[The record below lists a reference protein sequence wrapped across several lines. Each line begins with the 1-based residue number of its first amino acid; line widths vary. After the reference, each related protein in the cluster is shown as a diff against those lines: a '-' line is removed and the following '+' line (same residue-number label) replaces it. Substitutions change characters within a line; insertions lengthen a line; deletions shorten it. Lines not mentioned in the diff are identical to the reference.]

1 MNILFVSD
9 FIFNPIIGG
18 TERVTD
24 ILSRE
29 LVNVGYK
36 VFYLCGPVSN
46 SSYLDY
52 DFPAEVHL
60 LPEPG
65 GYDNNVNCCFLKEI
79 VSRCNIDIVINQRGW
94 VPYFDR
100 VIDLNIPVVNVVHT
114 TLGGF
119 VQLNMNLLFRH
130 EKDFIGYAKYSVKI
144 AIYPIYIFIKWI
156 HFWHILL
163 SHYRHIAKTS
173 KAIIFLS
180 NHYAELFNKIITNIS
195 TSCYVGSIPNPTPLP
210 AQYEINEKEKILLY
224 VGRLTRAEKR
234 PDRLLKVWERLHLK
248 FLDWKLVFVGDGEE
262 RLVLEEY
269 AYKYN
274 LKNVTF
280 VGEKRNV
287 NDYYKKASF
296 ICLTSNFEGWGMS
309 LVEGMSYGC
318 VPIVFNS
325 FQAASD
331 IIEDSVD
338 GILVRPYSI
347 KEYSNKLEEI
357 MLDDSIRAQM
367 SKAASYKALLF
378 SPANIMKKWD
388 ALFNRLISS

>member
-65 GYDNNVNCCFLKEI
+65 GYDNNVNCCFFKEI

-130 EKDFIGYAKYSVKI
+130 EKDFIG
-144 AIYPIYIFIKWI
+144 
-156 HFWHILL
+156 
-163 SHYRHIAKTS
+163 
-173 KAIIFLS
+173 
-180 NHYAELFNKIITNIS
+180 
-195 TSCYVGSIPNPTPLP
+195 
-210 AQYEINEKEKILLY
+210 
-224 VGRLTRAEKR
+224 
-234 PDRLLKVWERLHLK
+234 
-248 FLDWKLVFVGDGEE
+248 
-262 RLVLEEY
+262 
-269 AYKYN
+269 
-274 LKNVTF
+274 
-280 VGEKRNV
+280 
-287 NDYYKKASF
+287 
-296 ICLTSNFEGWGMS
+296 
-309 LVEGMSYGC
+309 
-318 VPIVFNS
+318 
-325 FQAASD
+325 
-331 IIEDSVD
+331 
-338 GILVRPYSI
+338 
-347 KEYSNKLEEI
+347 
-357 MLDDSIRAQM
+357 
-367 SKAASYKALLF
+367 
-378 SPANIMKKWD
+378 
-388 ALFNRLISS
+388 